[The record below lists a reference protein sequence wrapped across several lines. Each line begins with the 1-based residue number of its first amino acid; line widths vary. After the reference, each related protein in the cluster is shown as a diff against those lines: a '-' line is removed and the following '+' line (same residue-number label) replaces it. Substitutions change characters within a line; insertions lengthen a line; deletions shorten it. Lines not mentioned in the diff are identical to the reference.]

1 MVGGRVLQT
10 AGGAD
15 RSDVMSDSTTQT
27 AERPDPTPGRATQAV
42 KRSAWGRL
50 VESQTAIDFVG
61 RRWVGITISLILI
74 LLTVISLWTRGLNLG
89 IDFEGGVSWDVPAE
103 NGFTAEDA
111 EDVLADNDLSAE
123 GARIQE
129 RSSDAGTF
137 IKVQVG
143 DQPGEIGEALR
154 QEFADA
160 AGVDVD
166 TVNVNL
172 VSSTWGEEIT
182 EKAIRALVIFLSL
195 VALFIAFR
203 FEWRMAIAA
212 ILAMVHDVVISVGIY
227 SIFQFVVTPAT
238 VIAFLTILGYSLYD
252 TVVVFDRIRENEA
265 RVGSK
270 RPLYADIVNVSMN
283 QVLMRSLNTSFSA
296 IIPVMSLLVIGAW
309 IMGQSTLTE
318 FAVALLIGMLTG
330 AYSSILVAVPILF
343 WLKQT
348 DATWKSKSTAWAT
361 GEELRELVMAGGA
374 ITRRTRRAG
383 AQTDDVAEPG
393 DDGTPARATPRPTGT
408 ASGDAAAV
416 LSHAPRPRKKT
427 KR

>member
-1 MVGGRVLQT
+1 
-10 AGGAD
+10 
-15 RSDVMSDSTTQT
+15 MSDSTTPT
-27 AERPDPTPGRATQAV
+27 AERPDSTAGRAVPGV

-137 IKVQVG
+137 IKVQIG
-143 DQPGEIGEALR
+143 DQPAEVGEALR

-296 IIPVMSLLVIGAW
+296 IIPVLSLLVIGAW

-348 DATWKSKSTAWAT
+348 DAGWKSKSTAWAT
-361 GEELRELVMAGGA
+361 GEELREMVMAGGA

-383 AQTDDVAEPG
+383 GQSDDAGEPG
-393 DDGTPARATPRPTGT
+393 EDGAPARAASRPSGT
-408 ASGDAAAV
+408 ASDDAASV